1 MARLPFCSWRRTPL
15 NEITHTAYK
24 EIALHL
30 SWHEMSAEEAWYRVS
45 SFIQCAKISVG
56 LTCCASGTV
65 AVKCPLETVFR
76 SFFQPLLHLYRML
89 LAALPLFQSLLN
101 SKETEMNVREK
112 KNLLIGLIVVLSISG
127 KKFKKLTDLFL
138 QTLTHGTVHI
148 VTCAKELQNIV
159 LIVKANKVLH
169 NFISMHVNHREIV
182 TFGDWLTSLWHCLSW
197 LISSLHSSVWRWGDR
212 SGCILS

>member
-112 KNLLIGLIVVLSISG
+112 KKSFNRIDCCPIHKWKKIKKADRPLSSD
-127 KKFKKLTDLFL
+127 TDAW
-138 QTLTHGTVHI
+138 HGPHRYMCQRTSEY
-148 VTCAKELQNIV
+148 CA
-159 LIVKANKVLH
+159 
-169 NFISMHVNHREIV
+169 
-182 TFGDWLTSLWHCLSW
+182 
-197 LISSLHSSVWRWGDR
+197 DR
-212 SGCILS
+212 KSK